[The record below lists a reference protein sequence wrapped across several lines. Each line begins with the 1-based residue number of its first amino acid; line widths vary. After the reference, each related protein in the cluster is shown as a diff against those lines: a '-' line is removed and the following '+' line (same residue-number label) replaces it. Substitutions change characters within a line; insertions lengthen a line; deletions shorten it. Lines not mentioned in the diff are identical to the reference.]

1 MILTSERAQV
11 SRVPVLS
18 PALAT
23 HVVDGGQ
30 AVGVVDGPGDVDVAG
45 HAGPEC
51 ALSLAGTASMQQ
63 AEAVWR
69 GAGGGI
75 PLYAAIS
82 SLLTDTGLVILRG
95 QELTRAESVTRHHA
109 LDTGEPLDTVMRGAA
124 GGNL

>member
-11 SRVPVLS
+11 SRVPVLG

-75 PLYAAIS
+75 PLNAAIS
-82 SLLTDTGLVILRG
+82 SLLTDTGLIILRG
-95 QELTRAESVTRHHA
+95 QKLTRAKPITLDKALNSSES
-109 LDTGEPLDTVMRGAA
+109 LDTV
-124 GGNL
+124 